1 MVYELM
7 ATSVYFNN
15 YNSSPEQRLV
25 EDLMLETIKINGVDC
40 YYIPNINEA
49 ARDLLYGEDPL
60 KKFTSAYPL
69 ELYITNVDGYEGERE
84 FFSKFGLEIRNNMS
98 VIVAK
103 RTFARWVPQD
113 RYVRPREGDLI
124 YIPFF
129 SQTGEMYEIKYVN
142 YSEAFYVLGNKFPY
156 FYKLELEKFK
166 YSQETIDVGIDDID
180 NTVVEEAYTIS
191 LAANTSTIS
200 GNFVVGEL
208 VTAGSSQGTVTYWNK
223 AQGIL
228 KITDILGTFASNVV
242 VTGNTSNAHF
252 TTTGVPDTLL
262 DPQEREMYDNKIIQ
276 NEANVI
282 MDFSES
288 NPFGDIT

>member
-1 MVYELM
+1 M

-15 YNSSPEQRLV
+15 YNSAPEQRLV
-25 EDLMLETIKINGVDC
+25 EDLMLETIKLNGVDC

-60 KKFTSAYPL
+60 KKFTAAYPL

-166 YSQETIDVGIDDID
+166 YSQETIDVGIPSIDDIVAD
-180 NTVVEEAYTIS
+180 EAYTIS
-191 LAANTSTIS
+191 LVLNTATGN
-200 GNFVVGEL
+200 GNFIVGESI
-208 VTAGSSQGTVTYWNK
+208 VANNAQGTVTSWDK
-223 AQGIL
+223 SDGIL
-228 KITDILGTFASNVV
+228 KVTDIIGTFANNVLV
-242 VTGNTSNAHF
+242 SGNTSNATY
-252 TTTGVPDTLL
+252 TTSTTPDPLL

-276 NEANVI
+276 TEANII
-282 MDFSES
+282 MDFSET

>member
-1 MVYELM
+1 M
-7 ATSVYFNN
+7 ATSLYFNN
-15 YNSSPEQRLV
+15 YNSAPEQRLV
-25 EDLMLETIKINGVDC
+25 EDLMLETIKMNGVDV
-40 YYIPNINEA
+40 YYIPNINES

-60 KKFTSAYPL
+60 KKFTAAYPL

-103 RTFARWVPQD
+103 RTFSRWVPQD

-142 YSEAFYVLGNKFPY
+142 YSEAFYVLGNKYPY

-166 YSQETIDVGIDDID
+166 YSQETIDVGIDAID
-180 NTVVEEAYTIS
+180 NTVVDEAYTIS
-191 LAANTSTIS
+191 LSVNPATGNGNYIVGESVYANT
-200 GNFVVGEL
+200 
-208 VTAGSSQGTVTYWNK
+208 AHGTVTFWNK
-223 AQGIL
+223 PDGLL
-228 KITDILGTFASNVV
+228 KVTDTLGTFTSNVLV
-242 VTGNTSNAHF
+242 VGNTSNASY
-252 TTTGVPDTLL
+252 TTITAPDTLL

-276 NEANVI
+276 TEANII

>member
-1 MVYELM
+1 M

-15 YNSSPEQRLV
+15 YNSAPEQRLV
-25 EDLMLETIKINGVDC
+25 EDLMLETIKMNGVDC
-40 YYIPNINEA
+40 YYIPNINES

-60 KKFTSAYPL
+60 KKFTAAYPL

-166 YSQETIDVGIDDID
+166 YSQETIDVGIPEIDD
-180 NTVVEEAYTIS
+180 TVVDEAYTIS
-191 LAANTSTIS
+191 LSVNKATGN
-200 GNFVVGEL
+200 GNFIVGESI
-208 VTAGSSQGTVTYWNK
+208 VAGNAHGTVTFWDK
-223 AQGIL
+223 SVGTL
-228 KITDILGTFASNVV
+228 KVTDTLGSFTSNVLV
-242 VTGNTSNAHF
+242 RGNTSNASY
-252 TTTGVPDTLL
+252 TTITTPDALL

-276 NEANVI
+276 NEADAI
-282 MDFSES
+282 LDFSET

>member
-1 MVYELM
+1 M

-60 KKFTSAYPL
+60 KKFTAAYPL
-69 ELYITNVDGYEGERE
+69 ELYITNVDGYDGERE

-103 RTFARWVPQD
+103 RTFSRWVSPT
-113 RYVRPREGDLI
+113 YARPREGDLI

-142 YSEAFYVLGNKFPY
+142 YSEAFYVLGNKYPF

-166 YSQETIDVGIDDID
+166 YSQETIDVGIEMID
-180 NTVVEEAYTIS
+180 NTVVDEAYTIS
-191 LAANTSTIS
+191 LNVNTETGN
-200 GNFVVGEL
+200 GNFTVGES
-208 VTAGSSQGTVTYWNK
+208 VYANNASGTVTFWDRP
-223 AQGIL
+223 QGLL
-228 KITDILGTFASNVV
+228 KVTDILGTFTANVV
-242 VTGNTSNAHF
+242 ITGNTSNATF
-252 TTTGVPDTLL
+252 RTTTAPDPLL

-276 NEANVI
+276 TEASVI
-282 MDFSES
+282 MDFSET